1 MMNSVCLRISVP
13 AHRLWSGTWA
23 RGSSPCSGPLA
34 ICPATNTKSSQT
46 TAGTNPEVADAVTPL
61 GYTLR
66 ISYSALGT
74 TAISEVEMPHSAP
87 KQLSMTT
94 EVLGGM

>member
-13 AHRLWSGTWA
+13 AQRLWSGTWA

-34 ICPATNTKSSQT
+34 ICPAIKTKSSQT
-46 TAGTNPEVADAVTPL
+46 TAGTNPEVADDVTSL

-66 ISYSALGT
+66 ISCSALGT
-74 TAISEVEMPHSAP
+74 TAISEVEMPLAVP
-87 KQLSMTT
+87 NQLSMTT
-94 EVLGGM
+94 DVLGGM